1 MLCSLFFSVHIVVR
15 TFHTSLCVCFKN
27 TIKQQLVPE
36 GCKVCICT
44 STFLIWVHIRV
55 CMSIH
60 IMKRTC
66 HGVSSWPL
74 VLFGLRCFALLCVG
88 SQEYM
93 KLSDVYEMFGSD
105 CHDTQLTTSAQHGL
119 SLILDAAV
127 PCEVPLPSL
136 SHYASLYLSLSLAL
150 GFCFSLSL
158 TPSFHSFTCLSSCPL
173 LGSLL

>member
-1 MLCSLFFSVHIVVR
+1 MYEYSYYE
-15 TFHTSLCVCFKN
+15 KD
-27 TIKQQLVPE
+27 
-36 GCKVCICT
+36 
-44 STFLIWVHIRV
+44 
-55 CMSIH
+55 
-60 IMKRTC
+60 
-66 HGVSSWPL
+66 VSWSELMASCPVW
-74 VLFGLRCFALLCVG
+74 FALLCVG

-119 SLILDAAV
+119 SLTLDAAV

-136 SHYASLYLSLSLAL
+136 AHYASLYLSLSLAL

-158 TPSFHSFTCLSSCPL
+158 TPSFHSFTCLSSSPL